1 MSSCP
6 QLPARATAGRP
17 RGGAAR
23 PGIVA
28 PADTEGRRTRL
39 AELGERVSVVS
50 HELRGPLNAVLNAL
64 YLARLDVGDGDHP
77 ASAHLAMAERQLER
91 AIAIVEQVLELGSD
105 RSVAQFPL
113 KIGDILAEVLEV
125 LPPPPGVDV
134 LRTGEFHITQVDRV
148 QVLELFCNLVADAY
162 DAMPHGGSLLLE
174 ASAEGGEVVVS
185 VEDTGAGF
193 DPGLPSGPVASFR
206 PKLRGSGLGLAVAQ
220 QIADAHGG
228 GLTLAET
235 RGGGTVVTVR
245 LPGAAPT
252 DDAVDRGT
260 TEQPG
265 QR

>member
-1 MSSCP
+1 
-6 QLPARATAGRP
+6 
-17 RGGAAR
+17 
-23 PGIVA
+23 
-28 PADTEGRRTRL
+28 
-39 AELGERVSVVS
+39 
-50 HELRGPLNAVLNAL
+50 
-64 YLARLDVGDGDHP
+64 
-77 ASAHLAMAERQLER
+77 
-91 AIAIVEQVLELGSD
+91 
-105 RSVAQFPL
+105 
-113 KIGDILAEVLEV
+113 
-125 LPPPPGVDV
+125 VDV
-134 LRTGEFHITQVDRV
+134 LRTGEFHVTQVDRV

-193 DPGLPSGPVASFR
+193 DPGCSSGPTSFR

-252 DDAVDRGT
+252 DDAADRGT
-260 TEQPG
+260 AEQPG
-265 QR
+265 HR